1 MQWFSLFE
9 VARSGLWAI
18 FDVCPFTAYALHDRL
33 CLCSL
38 LFRTTTSLEIEIIAK
53 PYKSP
58 LPNLKPFCLE
68 HLKHL
73 FIIEPNF
80 GEEHLDPLLQLIRH
94 NCCGMLPYAPFVESS
109 LECAACDFYTVF
121 VEEVL
126 YELVDFQLFV
136 VEAGEFVS
144 VPVKVDF
151 RASD

>member
-1 MQWFSLFE
+1 MPYFSVFE
-9 VARSGLWAI
+9 VVSSRLWAI
-18 FDVCPFTAYALHDRL
+18 FDFCPFTAYALHDRL
-33 CLCSL
+33 CLCPL
-38 LFRTTTSLEIEIIAK
+38 LFRTTTSLEIEFIAK

-58 LPNLKPFCLE
+58 LPNLKSFCLE
-68 HLKHL
+68 FLKHL

-80 GEEHLDPLLQLIRH
+80 GEEYLDPLLQLIRH
-94 NCCGMLPYAPFVESS
+94 NGCCMLPHAPFVESS

-121 VEEVL
+121 VKEVL
-126 YELVDFQLFV
+126 YELVDFQVFV